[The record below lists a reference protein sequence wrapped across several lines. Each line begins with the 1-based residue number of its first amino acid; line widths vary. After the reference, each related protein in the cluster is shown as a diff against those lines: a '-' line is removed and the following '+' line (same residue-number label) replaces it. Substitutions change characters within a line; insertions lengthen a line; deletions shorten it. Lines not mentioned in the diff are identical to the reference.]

1 MKVSRKQIRNILE
14 RFSPEDFKDVY
25 NTARLAHVGQTRRD
39 GSEYFTH
46 PSEVRNIARGFYP
59 QDHVVQMAALLH
71 DSLEDAPGS
80 TMKSIEE
87 MEEFIRGS
95 IQDPAAGDEV
105 IRVVR
110 ALTHEKGGD
119 YTSYVVSLMNDRP
132 ALRVKLADMVHNL
145 SDAPRPKQKMKY
157 KAALDAMGE
166 QTGGSPPPGISGEHW
181 EQLYSLVEGKRMR
194 ISESQ
199 LRQIIRNSI
208 KEIEQDPINEG
219 LLSFLGDLFG
229 GLVNWVKEQF
239 QETEQATSEVVSS
252 ADSTIEKAKKSE
264 KGEDSEF
271 NPKNGE
277 YDPDVEPVGFAANE
291 LADLHIETFGDI
303 LSKLSETDSVEK
315 WQPDSDK
322 QDDIDKWRKSKDA
335 EGTSSIWPATGAL
348 GGLLQAVGD
357 HFENAKAAAV
367 GEEEYNKDFNS
378 PAEVVKSAAKRAKA
392 YQSAWEDVRKYE
404 YKDTSADDV
413 LKAFQPVSSKIQEIL
428 KKIAASGKEVQ
439 KESLRRRNFRLT
451 EGQLRQLIREEIGRS
466 FSTNADGPIPYWKTI
481 ADDVQVTVIPIEA
494 GTKYACEI
502 EVPSNPKLSSPMR
515 YFPTEEEANHFA
527 RQYTEKV
534 KNIITNEHA

>member
-1 MKVSRKQIRNILE
+1 VKVSRKQIRNILE

-157 KAALDAMGE
+157 KAALDAMGD
-166 QTGGSPPPGISGEHW
+166 QTGGAPPPGISSEHW
-181 EQLYSLVEGKRMR
+181 EQLYSLVE
-194 ISESQ
+194 SQ
-199 LRQIIRNSI
+199 QIRI
-208 KEIEQDPINEG
+208 KE
-219 LLSFLGDLFG
+219 
-229 GLVNWVKEQF
+229 
-239 QETEQATSEVVSS
+239 SE
-252 ADSTIEKAKKSE
+252 
-264 KGEDSEF
+264 
-271 NPKNGE
+271 
-277 YDPDVEPVGFAANE
+277 
-291 LADLHIETFGDI
+291 L
-303 LSKLSETDSVEK
+303 
-315 WQPDSDK
+315 
-322 QDDIDKWRKSKDA
+322 R
-335 EGTSSIWPATGAL
+335 SI
-348 GGLLQAVGD
+348 
-357 HFENAKAAAV
+357 
-367 GEEEYNKDFNS
+367 
-378 PAEVVKSAAKRAKA
+378 
-392 YQSAWEDVRKYE
+392 
-404 YKDTSADDV
+404 
-413 LKAFQPVSSKIQEIL
+413 
-428 KKIAASGKEVQ
+428 
-439 KESLRRRNFRLT
+439 
-451 EGQLRQLIREEIGRS
+451 IREEIGRS

-502 EVPSNPKLSSPMR
+502 EVPSNPKLNSPMR

-534 KNIITNEHA
+534 KNIITNEQA

>member
-208 KEIEQDPINEG
+208 NEMEHDPINEG

-229 GLVNWVKEQF
+229 GLVDWIQGQF
-239 QETEQATSEVVSS
+239 QEAEQVANNVETDFEDGGKLSQD
-252 ADSTIEKAKKSE
+252 ADDEEQSKKFSKQAQAFIDHAK
-264 KGEDSEF
+264 
-271 NPKNGE
+271 
-277 YDPDVEPVGFAANE
+277 
-291 LADLHIETFGDI
+291 LA
-303 LSKLSETDSVEK
+303 LSDLSETDSVESWSPK
-315 WQPDSDK
+315 SDK
-322 QDDIDKWRKSKDA
+322 EEDVKAWQESPSRK
-335 EGTSSIWPATGAL
+335 GVSSLWNAWGSIT
-348 GGLLQAVGD
+348 GLLLGAGNYLNVSKALSAYEKGQALVNTKPPPGPAPLVKNMQEGLKILID
-357 HFENAKAAAV
+357 VWSSVKDDLNV
-367 GEEEYNKDFNS
+367 EEASNVLSTLESVQKKS
-378 PAEVVKSAAKRAKA
+378 QEV
-392 YQSAWEDVRKYE
+392 
-404 YKDTSADDV
+404 
-413 LKAFQPVSSKIQEIL
+413 LG
-428 KKIAASGKEVQ
+428 KIAADAKKKQ
-439 KESLRRRNFRLT
+439 KNESVRKKNNLRITESDLRLI
-451 EGQLRQLIREEIGRS
+451 IREEIGRS

-534 KNIITNEHA
+534 KNIITNEQA

>member
-95 IQDPAAGDEV
+95 IQDPSAGDEV

-166 QTGGSPPPGISGEHW
+166 QTGGSPPPGISSEHW
-181 EQLYSLVEGKRMR
+181 EQLYSLVESK
-194 ISESQ
+194 
-199 LRQIIRNSI
+199 QIR
-208 KEIEQDPINEG
+208 
-219 LLSFLGDLFG
+219 L
-229 GLVNWVKEQF
+229 
-239 QETEQATSEVVSS
+239 
-252 ADSTIEKAKKSE
+252 
-264 KGEDSEF
+264 
-271 NPKNGE
+271 
-277 YDPDVEPVGFAANE
+277 
-291 LADLHIETFGDI
+291 
-303 LSKLSETDSVEK
+303 
-315 WQPDSDK
+315 
-322 QDDIDKWRKSKDA
+322 
-335 EGTSSIWPATGAL
+335 
-348 GGLLQAVGD
+348 
-357 HFENAKAAAV
+357 
-367 GEEEYNKDFNS
+367 
-378 PAEVVKSAAKRAKA
+378 
-392 YQSAWEDVRKYE
+392 
-404 YKDTSADDV
+404 
-413 LKAFQPVSSKIQEIL
+413 
-428 KKIAASGKEVQ
+428 
-439 KESLRRRNFRLT
+439 KESDLRSI
-451 EGQLRQLIREEIGRS
+451 IREEIGRN

-481 ADDVQVTVIPIEA
+481 ADDVQVTIIPIEA

-515 YFPTEEEANHFA
+515 YFPTEEEAKHFA

-534 KNIITNEHA
+534 KSIITNEQA